1 MDAPR
6 QAPTPARWTGAA
18 LAGGVAVL
26 AGLIGWG
33 VGRYVD
39 VERAP
44 AKPSNAFVPHT
55 APHTALLAPQPHQ
68 PPARRAPAVDTSMVE
83 VCGFGTVQIPPD
95 DPDPVQ
101 RIPFVLRQSAIDTAD
116 ALMLASDDAQ
126 VRAAALWMGARI
138 RGREVRERVEQMARL
153 AAASQDPYVYAMA
166 LEACQGLGAID
177 RGSCQLL
184 SRAQWVRLDP
194 DNAVPWQALAAEA
207 REHDEPQAEDAA
219 LQLAARARHSDMHAG
234 WLPRL
239 VDKALLGAQAAPL
252 QRTLALSAS
261 WSAEAV
267 WAASHGQRLDS
278 SNEPSAQGF
287 DLSCDSV
294 NRMQRRIS
302 RPQGALALNTSPGE
316 KR

>member
-1 MDAPR
+1 M
-6 QAPTPARWTGAA
+6 A

-26 AGLIGWG
+26 AAWIGWN
-33 VGRYVD
+33 VGRH
-39 VERAP
+39 VEVQRTPGRVSLADRSPAALQPVQQAAHPAP
-44 AKPSNAFVPHT
+44 MLPSPSVRHAI
-55 APHTALLAPQPHQ
+55 
-68 PPARRAPAVDTSMVE
+68 DTSTVE
-83 VCGFGTVQIPPD
+83 VCGYGAVQIPPD

-101 RIPFVLRQSAIDTAD
+101 RIPPVLRQSAIDAAD

-153 AAASQDPYVYAMA
+153 AVASQDPYVYAMA
-166 LEACQGLGAID
+166 IEACHGLGAAEL
-177 RGSCQLL
+177 GSCRLL

-207 REHDEPQAEDAA
+207 RERDEPQAADAA
-219 LQLAARARHSDMHAG
+219 LQLAARARHSDVHAG
-234 WLPRL
+234 WLPHL
-239 VDKALLGAQAAPL
+239 VDKALGTQAAPL

-267 WAASHGQRLDS
+267 WAASHGQRVGS
-278 SNEPSAQGF
+278 SSGAWAQGF

-294 NRMQRRIS
+294 NRMQRGIS
-302 RPQGALALNTSPGE
+302 RPERALALGSSPGQ